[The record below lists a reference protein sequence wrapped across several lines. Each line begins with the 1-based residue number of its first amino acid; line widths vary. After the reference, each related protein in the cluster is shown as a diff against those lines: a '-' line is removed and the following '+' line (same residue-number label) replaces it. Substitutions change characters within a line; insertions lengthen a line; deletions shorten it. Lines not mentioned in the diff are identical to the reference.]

1 MMDALLALGSAPQ
14 QPDVQCEYCRGYHQ
28 ADRCPSCGAPRQH
41 PTVHPTAGG
50 RIDAHRLEVLYGY
63 QVVFPA
69 INAFK
74 VVR

>member
-1 MMDALLALGSAPQ
+1 MMDALLALGSAP

-63 QVVFPA
+63 QAVYPVNA
-69 INAFK
+69 IRITK
-74 VVR
+74 